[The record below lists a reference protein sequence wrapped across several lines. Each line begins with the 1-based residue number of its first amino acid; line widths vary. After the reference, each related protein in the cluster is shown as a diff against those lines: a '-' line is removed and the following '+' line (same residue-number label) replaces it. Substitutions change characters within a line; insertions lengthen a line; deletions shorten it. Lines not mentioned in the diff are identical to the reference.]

1 MFGRVKRVHFVGVGG
16 IGMSGIAEVLLTLE
30 FVVSGSDMRESPVTR
45 RLQNLGARIAVGH
58 VAENLGD
65 AQVVVYSSA
74 VRQDNPEIRE
84 ARARKIP
91 VIPRAEMLGELMR
104 LKFAIAV
111 AGAHGK
117 TTTTS
122 LVSTLLAQ
130 AGLDPTIVVG
140 GRVLAMGTHA
150 KLGAGQYL
158 VAEADESDG
167 SFLRLPPTIAIIT
180 NIDAE
185 HLDHYENLDEIL
197 LAFVQ
202 FANKVPF
209 YGSAIVCLDDPNV
222 QSIIPRLQK
231 RTVTYGLHTQAD
243 VTGRILSTSTEGS
256 RFEVSIAGQQ
266 LGAIHLRMPGEHNV
280 LNALAAVAVGIEL
293 EVPFA
298 TIAGSL
304 AEFLGV
310 ARRFEIRAVE
320 HDVVFVDDYGHHPT
334 EIAATLRAAKHSH
347 GRRIVAIFQPHRYSR
362 TRFLMSEFGRAFFDA
377 DVLFVTEIYA
387 ASEEPI
393 PGVNAE
399 ALVRTVRDH
408 GHKSVTHVSD
418 KDELTD
424 LVASTIERGDLV
436 LTLGAGDVTALNEV
450 LVDKWR
456 LRVDSENS

>member
-16 IGMSGIAEVLLTLE
+16 IGMSGIAEVLLNLD
-30 FVVSGSDMRESPVTR
+30 FSVSGSDVKESAVTR
-45 RLQNLGARIAVGH
+45 RLQARGARVAIGH
-58 VAENLGD
+58 RAENLGD

-74 VRQDNPEIRE
+74 VRPENPELVA
-84 ARARKIP
+84 ARSLKIP

-150 KLGAGQYL
+150 KLGTGQYL

-185 HLDHYENLDEIL
+185 HLDHYKNLAEIAD
-197 LAFVQ
+197 AFVQ

-209 YGSAIVCLDDPNV
+209 YGSTIVCLDDPQV
-222 QSIIPRLQK
+222 QAIMPRLEK
-231 RTVTYGLHTQAD
+231 RTVTYGLVTQAD
-243 VTGRILSTSTEGS
+243 VTGRVLSTTAEGS
-256 RFEVSIAGQQ
+256 RFEVSSHGTR
-266 LGAIHLRMPGEHNV
+266 LGEVWLRMPGEHNV
-280 LNALAAVAVGIEL
+280 LNALATVAVAQELGI
-293 EVPFA
+293 PFPVVA
-298 TIAGSL
+298 AAL

-310 ARRFEIRAVE
+310 ARRFEIKAVE
-320 HDVVFVDDYGHHPT
+320 NDVVFVDDYGHHPT
-334 EIAATLRAAKHSH
+334 EIAATLRAAKRSH
-347 GRRIVAIFQPHRYSR
+347 GRRLVVVFQPHRYSR
-362 TRFLMSEFGRAFFDA
+362 TQFLLDDFGRAFFDA
-377 DVLFVTEIYA
+377 DLVYVMDIYA
-387 ASEEPI
+387 ASEDPI
-393 PGVNAE
+393 PGVDG
-399 ALVRTVRDH
+399 ALLARSIREH
-408 GHKSVTHVSD
+408 GHKRVAHVGD
-418 KDELTD
+418 KEQLTD
-424 LVASTIERGDLV
+424 LVASSIEKGDLV

-450 LVDKWR
+450 LVEKWR
-456 LRVDSENS
+456 RRVEMGKS

>member
-16 IGMSGIAEVLLTLE
+16 IGMSGIAEVLLNLD
-30 FVVSGSDMRESPVTR
+30 FSVSGSDVKESAVTR
-45 RLQNLGARIAVGH
+45 KLQARGARVAVGH
-58 VAENLGD
+58 RAENLGD

-74 VRQDNPEIRE
+74 VRPDNPELVA
-84 ARARKIP
+84 ARSLKIP

-150 KLGAGQYL
+150 KLGTGQYL

-185 HLDHYENLDEIL
+185 HLDHYKNIGEIAD
-197 LAFVQ
+197 AFVQ

-209 YGSAIVCLDDPNV
+209 YGSAIVCLDDPQV
-222 QSIIPRLQK
+222 QAIIPRLEK
-231 RTVTYGLHTQAD
+231 RTVTYGLVTQAD
-243 VTGRILSTSTEGS
+243 VTGRVLSTTAAGN
-256 RFEVSIAGQQ
+256 RFEVSSHGTR
-266 LGAIHLRMPGEHNV
+266 LGEVSLRMPGEHNV
-280 LNALAAVAVGIEL
+280 LNALATVAVAQELGI
-293 EVPFA
+293 PFPVTA
-298 TIAGSL
+298 AALAG
-304 AEFLGV
+304 FLGV
-310 ARRFEIRAVE
+310 ARRFEIKAVE

-334 EIAATLRAAKHSH
+334 EIAATLRAAKRSH
-347 GRRIVAIFQPHRYSR
+347 DRRLVVVFQPHRYSR
-362 TRFLMSEFGRAFFDA
+362 THLLLDDFGRAFFDA
-377 DVLFVTEIYA
+377 DLLYVMDIYA
-387 ASEEPI
+387 ASEDPI
-393 PGVNAE
+393 PGVDAE
-399 ALVRTVRDH
+399 RLVRSIREH
-408 GHKSVTHVSD
+408 GHKRVAHQGD
-418 KDELTD
+418 KEQLTD
-424 LVASTIERGDLV
+424 LVASSIEKGDLV

-450 LVDKWR
+450 LVEKWR
-456 LRVDSENS
+456 RRVEAGST

>member
-1 MFGRVKRVHFVGVGG
+1 MFGRVKRVHFVGIGG
-16 IGMSGIAEVLLTLE
+16 IGMSGIAEVLLNLD
-30 FVVSGSDMRESPVTR
+30 FVISGSDAKESAATR
-45 RLQNLGARIAVGH
+45 RLQNLGARVALGH
-58 VAENLGD
+58 RSENLGD

-74 VRQDNPEIRE
+74 VRPENPEILA
-84 ARARKIP
+84 ARNQKIP

-122 LVSTLLAQ
+122 LVATLLAQ

-140 GRVLAMGTHA
+140 GRLLAMGTHA
-150 KLGAGQYL
+150 KLGAGEYL

-167 SFLRLPPTIAIIT
+167 SFLRLPPTIAIVT

-185 HLDHYENLDEIL
+185 HLDHYANLGAIL
-197 LAFVQ
+197 EAFVE

-209 YGSAIVCLDDPNV
+209 YGSCIVCLDDPNV
-222 QSIIPRLQK
+222 QSIIPRLEK

-243 VTGRILSTSTEGS
+243 VTGRILSSSNEGS
-256 RFEVSIAGQQ
+256 RFEVVTGGRVQGEATI
-266 LGAIHLRMPGEHNV
+266 RMPGEHNV
-280 LNALAAVAVGIEL
+280 QNALAAVAVGLEL
-293 EVPFA
+293 SLPFHV
-298 TIAGSL
+298 IAASL

-347 GRRIVAIFQPHRYSR
+347 GRRIVTVFQPHRYSR
-362 TRFLMSEFGRAFFDA
+362 THFLLNEFGRAFFDT
-377 DVLFVTEIYA
+377 DLLFVTEIYA
-387 ASEEPI
+387 ASEDPI
-393 PGVNAE
+393 PGVDGE
-399 ALVRTVRDH
+399 RLVEVIRKH
-408 GHKSVTHVSD
+408 GHKRVTYVAD
-418 KDELTD
+418 KERLTD
-424 LVASTIERGDLV
+424 LVASTIEKGDLV

-456 LRVDSENS
+456 QRQDAKG